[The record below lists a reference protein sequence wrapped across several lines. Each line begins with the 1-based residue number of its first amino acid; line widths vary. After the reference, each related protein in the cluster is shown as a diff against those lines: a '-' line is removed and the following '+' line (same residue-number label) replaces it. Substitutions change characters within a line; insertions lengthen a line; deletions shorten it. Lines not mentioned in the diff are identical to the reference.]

1 VFDQVSRL
9 SSKLIVNSVKN
20 YRNLP
25 ELLIDVSQ
33 RSSYFKNIDIFT
45 YVKNQEYLYNVYNTI
60 YGTYLGHRLTNT
72 VVSPRGMNYFSYRS
86 VSEDLVDHLRFRQEF
101 VNCIVTLMKHIVLF
115 MKAVPSLKE
124 RPLGISEL
132 VVKDFGSIFDK
143 SSAS

>member
-1 VFDQVSRL
+1 
-9 SSKLIVNSVKN
+9 
-20 YRNLP
+20 
-25 ELLIDVSQ
+25 
-33 RSSYFKNIDIFT
+33 
-45 YVKNQEYLYNVYNTI
+45 
-60 YGTYLGHRLTNT
+60 
-72 VVSPRGMNYFSYRS
+72 MNYFSYRS

-143 SSAS
+143 NSAS